1 MEARA
6 HISARVMVLC
16 VDNMSMYLL
25 VFVENGCIRSSESAV
40 LRDSFLKT
48 CSVMTERLFRILA
61 NLLNERSGLYQ
72 IETVPN
78 VKILPFPSC
87 FSDVSDTCFIIGIA
101 TVRGEEEVFGASA
114 L

>member
-78 VKILPFPSC
+78 VRILQFSSA

-101 TVRGEEEVFGASA
+101 TVRGEEEVSGASA